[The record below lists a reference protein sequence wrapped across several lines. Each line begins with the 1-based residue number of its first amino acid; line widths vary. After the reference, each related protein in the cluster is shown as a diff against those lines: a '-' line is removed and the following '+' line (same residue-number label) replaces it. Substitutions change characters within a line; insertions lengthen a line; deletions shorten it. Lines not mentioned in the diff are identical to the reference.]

1 MGGRALW
8 VKDQGVF
15 LYYKVIMLLL
25 FSQRKGQ
32 TVGNFP
38 ENSFPVLLTVGLTE
52 IAYFPPVQVQSQ
64 TPLSF
69 SALDSVLGTGNR
81 IYVTLLPTEGC
92 IHGRAPLLPICPL

>member
-52 IAYFPPVQVQSQ
+52 IAYFPPVQDPV
-64 TPLSF
+64 P
-69 SALDSVLGTGNR
+69 DSTFLFCSGLCAGDW
-81 IYVTLLPTEGC
+81 
-92 IHGRAPLLPICPL
+92 